1 MFYNICKLI
10 FSFFIFSL
18 LLINQTIGAVV
29 KKIEI
34 TGNERIPTET
44 VTMFSSVSI
53 NDDLS
58 IDSLNKVL
66 KNIYDSNFFKNV
78 NVKFDNNILIIN
90 VQENPIIENV
100 EFNGIKGKRIREA
113 LQNIIIL
120 KSRSSYNKISLKKDK
135 ENISL
140 TLKELGYYFPIIEI
154 FLEDLD
160 DNKVNLKYKITLG
173 DKSKIKKITFLG
185 NKIYKDNK
193 LRNLIVS
200 EEYKIWKFISGKKFL
215 NENLLTLDRKLLK
228 NFYLSKGYYDVVIN
242 SSFAKLIEK
251 DQFELIFNIDAKN
264 KFYFDNID
272 LIIPDDFNKENF
284 LELEKLFNE
293 LNGEP
298 YSINA
303 VNRILEE
310 IDIITAT
317 EEFYATK
324 STVEENISL
333 DKINLSFVISE
344 TDKFFIEKINIYG
357 NNITRENVIRN
368 QFEVDEGDPFNEILQ
383 KKSLNNI
390 KNLNFFKNVKDEILE
405 GTTKNGKIINILVDE
420 KPTGQI
426 SAGAG
431 VGTSG
436 GTISAGVKENN
447 YLGKGISLSSDLT
460 LDQESIKGTLTITNP
475 NYKNS
480 DKSVYTSFQ
489 ATEIDRI
496 KDFGYKTNKI
506 GFSLGTDFEY
516 LKDFDIGVGTSSF
529 YEKIETDSTAS
540 ARQKKMEGNYWDT
553 FVKFNFNYDK
563 RNQKFQTSD
572 GFRSAY
578 SLNLPIISDTNTI
591 TNTYDYKFYTELY
604 EKNISTVSFFMQAAN
619 SFSNDDIKLTER
631 LYIPPSRLRG
641 FANRKIGPKDGT
653 DFIGGNF
660 VSAVNFSSTL
670 PQILKN
676 FQDVDA
682 LIFFD
687 AARIWGVDYNS
698 SLDNNPSKIRSSV
711 GVGVDWFTVLG
722 PLNFSLS
729 MPLSKDTK
737 DETEGFRFNLGTT
750 F

>member
-1 MFYNICKLI
+1 MFYNILKLI
-10 FSFFIFSL
+10 LSSFIFSL
-18 LLINQTIGAVV
+18 LLTNQTIGEVV

-34 TGNERIPTET
+34 IGNERIPAET

-58 IDSLNKVL
+58 LDSLNKVL

-78 NVKFDNNILIIN
+78 SIKFDNNILIIN

-100 EFNGIKGKRIREA
+100 ELSGIKAKRIREA
-113 LQNIIIL
+113 LQKTIIL
-120 KSRSSYNKISLKKDK
+120 KSRTSYNEIALKKDK
-135 ENISL
+135 ENIAL
-140 TLKELGYYFPIIEI
+140 VLRELGFYFPIIDI

-160 DNKVNLKYKITLG
+160 NNKVNLKYKIDLG
-173 DKSKIKKITFLG
+173 KKSKIKKITFLG
-185 NKIYKDNK
+185 NKVFKDNK

-200 EEYKIWKFISGKKFL
+200 EEYKFWKFISGKKFL
-215 NENLLTLDRKLLK
+215 NENLLSLDKRLLK
-228 NFYLSKGYYDVVIN
+228 NYYLSKGYYDVVIN

-264 KFYFDNID
+264 KFYFNDID

-284 LELEKLFNE
+284 LKLEKLFNG

-303 VNRILEE
+303 VNKILEE
-310 IDIITAT
+310 VDIITAT
-317 EEFYATK
+317 EEFYSTNA
-324 STVEENISL
+324 TVEENISS
-333 DKINLSFVISE
+333 DKINLKFIISE
-344 TDKFFIEKINIYG
+344 TDKFFIEKINIFG

-368 QFEVDEGDPFNEILQ
+368 QFEIDEGDPFNEILQ
-383 KKSLNNI
+383 KKSINNI
-390 KNLNFFKNVKDEILE
+390 KNLNFFKNVKAEILK
-405 GTTKNGKIINILVDE
+405 GTTKNGKIINIFLVE

-436 GTISAGVKENN
+436 GSVSAGIKENN
-447 YLGKGISLSSDLT
+447 YLGKGISLTTDLT
-460 LDQESIKGTLTITNP
+460 LDQESIKGSFMITNP

-480 DKSVYTSFQ
+480 DKSVYTNFQ
-489 ATEIDRI
+489 VTEIDRVA
-496 KDFGYKTNKI
+496 DFGYKTNKI

-516 LKDFDIGVGTSSF
+516 LKNFNIGIGTSSF

-540 ARQKKMEGNYWDT
+540 VRQKKMAGSYWDT
-553 FVKFNFNYDK
+553 FLKFNFNYDK

-591 TNTYDYKFYTELY
+591 TNTYDYKLYTELY
-604 EKNISTVSFFMQAAN
+604 EKNISTVSFLIQAAN
-619 SFSNDDIKLTER
+619 SISNDDIKLTER
-631 LYIPPSRLRG
+631 LYIPQSRLRG

-660 VSAVNFSSTL
+660 VSAINFSSTL
-670 PQILKN
+670 PQILEN
-676 FQDVDA
+676 AQDIDV
-682 LIFFD
+682 LLFFD
-687 AARIWGVDYNS
+687 LARIWGVDYNS

-711 GVGVDWFTVLG
+711 GLGIDWFTALG

-729 MPLSKDTK
+729 TPLSKDTK
-737 DETEGFRFNLGTT
+737 DETETFRFNLGTT